1 MADFWQHGPVTVLQ
15 RLKQRPVADLE
26 AEIRRIARRR
36 KIALLLPALYS
47 EFETPAMPGI
57 IAELKKVDYLSK
69 VVLSLDRASH
79 AEFRKAREAMAVLP
93 CPVEI
98 VWHDGPGMQ
107 ALYRELRESDFNLDH
122 PGKGQSVWMS
132 LGCILA
138 DREIYAVATHD
149 CDIVNYERELLAR
162 LIYPVVHPATDFEFS
177 KGYYARVTD
186 RLYGRVTRLFYT
198 PLIRTLSRILGQT
211 PFLTYLNHFR
221 YALSGEFA
229 LIASLALGIRV
240 SPTWGL
246 EVSLL
251 SEIYQRASVNRICQ
265 VEIAEYYEHK
275 HQLLEKGQPD
285 EGLIRMA
292 CDIAKALFRVL
303 SQDGVV
309 LSSAFFRT
317 LLTAYIQE
325 ARIAIEKFHALSLIN
340 GLPYDRH
347 TEIEAV
353 EAFVDSLRCGI
364 DEFVADP
371 VGIPLLPAWVR
382 IAAAIPDFQDRLRE
396 CVERD
401 TASG

>member
-15 RLKQRPVADLE
+15 RLKQRPVEDLE
-26 AEIRRIARRR
+26 TEIRRIARRR

-57 IAELKKVDYLSK
+57 IAELKQVDYLSK
-69 VVLSLDRASH
+69 VVLSLDRATD
-79 AEFRKAREAMAVLP
+79 AELRKAREAMAVLP

-107 ALYRELRESDFNLDH
+107 ALYRELREADFNLDH

-138 DREIYAVATHD
+138 DREIYAIATHD
-149 CDIVNYERELLAR
+149 CDIVNYKRELLAR

-198 PLIRTLSRILGQT
+198 PLIRTLSRILGHT

-221 YALSGEFA
+221 YPLSGEFA
-229 LIASLALGIRV
+229 LIASLAMGIRI

-265 VEIAEYYEHK
+265 VEITDYYEHK
-275 HQLLEKGQPD
+275 HQPLEKSRPD

-309 LSSAFFRT
+309 LSNAFFRT

-325 ARIAIEKFHALSLIN
+325 TRIAIEKFHALSLIN

-353 EAFVDSLRCGI
+353 EAFVDSLRCAI

-382 IAAAIPDFQDRLRE
+382 IVAAIPDFQDRLRE

-401 TASG
+401 TASV